1 MEEKERKKKQKK
13 GRGETGNSTGR
24 QKRKLFRKAAVAS
37 TEIGMISRG
46 SHQCI
51 ASFLHTEKMFCDTG
65 TSCSATQLLG
75 HPQS

>member
-13 GRGETGNSTGR
+13 GKRRDWELDRR